1 MKNHS
6 LRALALCF
14 LTLLFLSSCGPP
26 AQPGAASAEKG
37 VQAYTKGDYNGAIKE
52 IQAGL
57 NAGVSEEIKSDLWT
71 IMGNSYDQ
79 IGKTEEAVAA
89 HEKAIELD
97 PKSAKA
103 WTNLGATY
111 RRTGDFE
118 KAESSY
124 QKALEIDPN
133 YPEAHASIGALYIF
147 QGKTEESITSLEKAI
162 FLQNDLAVA
171 HANIAIAYASSGKF
185 EQAEASLTKANSLGY
200 PNGQAL
206 RAMLDDIKSKQATK

>member
-6 LRALALCF
+6 LRALALG
-14 LTLLFLSSCGPP
+14 LLSLLFLSACGAP

-37 VQAYTKGDYNGAIKE
+37 VQAYTKGDYNGAIKD

-79 IGKTEEAVAA
+79 LGKAEEAVAA
-89 HEKAIELD
+89 HEKSIELD

-111 RRTGDFE
+111 RRMGDFE

-124 QKALEIDPN
+124 QKALEVDPN

-147 QGKTEESITSLEKAI
+147 QGKTEASITSLEKAI
-162 FLQNDLAVA
+162 ALQKDLVVA
-171 HANIAIAYASSGKF
+171 HANIAIAYASAGRF
-185 EQAEASLTKANSLGY
+185 EEAEASLAKANSQGY
-200 PNGQAL
+200 PNGQAI
-206 RAMLDDIKSKQATK
+206 RSMIDDIKSKKQAK